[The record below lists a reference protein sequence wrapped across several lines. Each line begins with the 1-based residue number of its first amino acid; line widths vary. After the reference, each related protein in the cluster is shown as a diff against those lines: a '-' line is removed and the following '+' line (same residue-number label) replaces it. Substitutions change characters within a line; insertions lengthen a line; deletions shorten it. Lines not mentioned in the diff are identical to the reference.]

1 MNPNLLAQLAPD
13 HAPAPPHAWP
23 PAPGWW
29 VVAVLTLSAI
39 ALLVRWLRDPRRLAR
54 NMALKELRHIRASD
68 GDGAAVARAIQN
80 LLRRYALT
88 VFERG
93 RIAGLT
99 GEAWLQFVS
108 AEGGEALSG
117 HVGRSMLNTAFGN
130 HSTDERD
137 QWAAGAEGFI
147 RRAARKRRRGDR

>member
-1 MNPNLLAQLAPD
+1 MSSNWLAQLAPD

-29 VVAVLTLSAI
+29 VVACLTVVGIVLLI
-39 ALLVRWLRDPRRLAR
+39 RWLRDPRRRAR
-54 NMALKELRHIRASD
+54 RSALKELQQIRASD

-88 VFERG
+88 VFEPQT
-93 RIAGLT
+93 IARLT
-99 GEAWLQFVS
+99 GEAWLQFVCT
-108 AEGGEALSG
+108 EGGEALSG

-147 RRAARKRRRGDR
+147 RRAARKRRGREG